1 MSTPLPNPPK
11 IVLALALALL
21 LASCQVGSSPRPV
34 PSVPQIGSDL
44 KCSQGDHGFEDQ
56 QAGWG
61 FCYPGTWKY
70 TERSQASESPP
81 GLDLTFDVTYVP
93 PTPKPCPSAASAGS
107 SSRSAS
113 PCPGDFAFM
122 ILSTYER
129 GGSADLFSWMQA
141 NLSHSPTSD
150 PISWGNSVQAVKLA
164 DGRRVAL
171 TPHHVVVMDLHSGLL
186 NLETEMSTRLP
197 TWKFSY

>member
-21 LASCQVGSSPRPV
+21 FASCQVGSPARPV

-93 PTPKPCPSAASAGS
+93 PTPKPCPSAPSAGS
-107 SSRSAS
+107 SNPSAS

-129 GGSADLFSWMQA
+129 GNSADLGSWMQA
-141 NLSHSPTSD
+141 NLSHSPASD
-150 PISWGNSVQAVKLA
+150 SISWGNSVEAVKLA

-171 TPHHVVVMDLHSGLL
+171 TPHHVVIMDLHSGLL
-186 NLETEMSTRLP
+186 NLETEMSTRLA